1 MMSNTQGGVREGAGR
16 KKLDYPFK
24 IIQVRVPLEMEG
36 AVKDFIKKIRNE
48 WLTANTQ

>member
-1 MMSNTQGGVREGAGR
+1 MSNTQGGVREGAGR

-36 AVKDFIKKIRNE
+36 AVKDFIKKLRNE

>member
-36 AVKDFIKKIRNE
+36 AVKDFIKKLRNE

>member
-1 MMSNTQGGVREGAGR
+1 MKKIESLKQEIAGR

>member
-1 MMSNTQGGVREGAGR
+1 MSSKQGGVREGAGR
-16 KKLDYPFK
+16 KRLDYPFK

-36 AVKDFIKKIRNE
+36 AVKDFIKKIRKE